1 MYHEMKLTGL
11 LAVPRDYRVCEH
23 VTSERGM
30 RASPFFDWFTLSS
43 PTKFQLTDS
52 KGTPRSQVLTR

>member
-11 LAVPRDYRVCEH
+11 LAVPRDYRVCKH

-30 RASPFFDWFTLSS
+30 RASPF
-43 PTKFQLTDS
+43 LTGLLFPVPPS
-52 KGTPRSQVLTR
+52 FN

>member
-23 VTSERGM
+23 VTSERASERVSERGM
-30 RASPFFDWFTLSS
+30 RASPF
-43 PTKFQLTDS
+43 LTGLLFPVPPS
-52 KGTPRSQVLTR
+52 FN

>member
-23 VTSERGM
+23 VTSERVSERGI
-30 RASPFFDWFTLSS
+30 RASPFLTGLLFRALPSFD
-43 PTKFQLTDS
+43 
-52 KGTPRSQVLTR
+52 

>member
-23 VTSERGM
+23 VTSERASE
-30 RASPFFDWFTLSS
+30 RARYTRESLFEWFVLSS
-43 PTKFQLTDS
+43 PTKFQLTD
-52 KGTPRSQVLTR
+52 